1 MIVSCQASTLAQ
13 ELEKTF
19 PQRVCGRAETNLE
32 LKRVGKGYILCK
44 KTDKLV
50 ERKAASPLAKPK
62 GLPGGRFIFTL
73 QKCHD
78 TLKVKPGFWAFLFS
92 VEVQFGVY
100 LLTAGI
106 VSDSPRPV
114 QKDGAV
120 LLLLCKGFK
129 SQVSYQGFMKGAR
142 CLLSLGGSCES
153 GEMEARSV

>member
-19 PQRVCGRAETNLE
+19 PQHVCGRAVTNLE
-32 LKRVGKGYILCK
+32 LKRVRKGYILCK

-50 ERKAASPLAKPK
+50 ESKAASPLAKPK
-62 GLPGGRFIFTL
+62 GLPGSRFIFTL
-73 QKCHD
+73 QKFCHD

-100 LLTAGI
+100 LLLTEI
-106 VSDSPRPV
+106 VSDSPTPV
-114 QKDGAV
+114 QRDGAV

-129 SQVSYQGFMKGAR
+129 SQV
-142 CLLSLGGSCES
+142 
-153 GEMEARSV
+153 